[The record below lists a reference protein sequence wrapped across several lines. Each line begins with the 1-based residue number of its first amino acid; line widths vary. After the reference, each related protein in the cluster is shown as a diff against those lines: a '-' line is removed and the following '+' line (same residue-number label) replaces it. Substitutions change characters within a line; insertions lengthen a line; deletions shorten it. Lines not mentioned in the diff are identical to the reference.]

1 MNSVSILGCGW
12 LGKPLALSFLEDG
25 FNVKG
30 STTSEEKVDE
40 LEALGI
46 ETHLVNIADFEE
58 YDTFLES
65 DILVIAIT
73 FKDIYGFEN
82 FIAQVQDSP
91 IQKVIFIS
99 STSVYPSANRVLTE
113 EDETVKSDLVEIENL
128 FKQNTFFET
137 TIIRFGGLFGDDRHP
152 ANWFKKGRK
161 IPQPKGFVNMIHRE
175 DCIEIIH
182 EVIAQNKWNTIF
194 NACADHHPTRR
205 EFYTLA
211 KLSKGIEVPEFE
223 TVDFYRWKI
232 ISSKKVQD
240 VLGYTFIHND
250 LLAI

>member
-40 LEALGI
+40 LEALGV
-46 ETHLVNIADFEE
+46 ETHLVNITDFEE

-73 FKDIYGFEN
+73 SKDIDGFEN
-82 FIAQVQDSP
+82 LISQIQDSP

-99 STSVYPSANRVLTE
+99 STSVYPSANKVVTE
-113 EDETVKSDLVEIENL
+113 DDATLKNPLVEIENL
-128 FKQNTFFET
+128 FMQNTYFET
-137 TIIRFGGLFGDDRHP
+137 TILRFGGLFGGERHP
-152 ANWFKKGRK
+152 ANWFKQERK

-175 DCIEIIH
+175 DCIEIILEIISQNVWN
-182 EVIAQNKWNTIF
+182 EVF

-211 KLSKGIEVPEFE
+211 KLSKNFEVPEFE
-223 TVDFYRWKI
+223 NNDVYEWKI
-232 ISSKKVQD
+232 ISAKKVQE
-240 VLGYTFIHND
+240 VLNYTFIHND
-250 LLAI
+250 LLNI